1 MRMRKSLCLIPLTL
15 LALAACSSDNNNSSG
30 GGSSGGS
37 SSGGS
42 SSGGTT
48 SSSLS
53 AFVLNLFAMDT
64 TETALPTDLT
74 TVALDTSS
82 EDPAPYTPLFAPG
95 G

>member
-1 MRMRKSLCLIPLTL
+1 MRKTLCLAPLAL
-15 LALAACSSDNNNSSG
+15 LALAACSDNNNNTASSGSSG

-42 SSGGTT
+42 QSST
-48 SSSLS
+48 LS
-53 AFVLNLFAMDT
+53 AFVLKLFANDT

-82 EDPAPYTPLFAPG
+82 EDPTVYAPLFAPG

>member
-1 MRMRKSLCLIPLTL
+1 MRKTLCLAPLAL
-15 LALAACSSDNNNSSG
+15 LALAACSDNNNNTASSGSSG

-37 SSGGS
+37 QSS
-42 SSGGTT
+42 T
-48 SSSLS
+48 LS
-53 AFVLNLFAMDT
+53 AFVLKLFANDT

-82 EDPAPYTPLFAPG
+82 EDPTVYAPLFAPG